1 MYMPP
6 YTEKG
11 IMEGFS
17 FAAWLKAVG
26 LTKMEAAKAL
36 GISPVYASM
45 LSARPYDRHY
55 RRPSRALV
63 LRCGEVARQKLDAI
77 APYAEIGKDGV

>member
-45 LSARPYDRHY
+45 LSARPYAGLFSCNRGKTPGK
-55 RRPSRALV
+55 R
-63 LRCGEVARQKLDAI
+63 KLLI
-77 APYAEIGKDGV
+77 Q